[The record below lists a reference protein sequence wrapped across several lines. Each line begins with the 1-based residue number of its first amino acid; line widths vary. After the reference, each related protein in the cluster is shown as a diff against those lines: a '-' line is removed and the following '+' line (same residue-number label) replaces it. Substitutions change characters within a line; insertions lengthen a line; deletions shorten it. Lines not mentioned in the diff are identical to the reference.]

1 MSFENLAK
9 MNEEIRKLKNDG
21 FVCTGKAGNA
31 EYYSKN
37 ADHRV
42 VLNDGTVKRG
52 QPMHRG
58 K

>member
-1 MSFENLAK
+1 MIFENLIK

-31 EYYSKN
+31 EYYSKG

-42 VLNDGTVKRG
+42 VLMDGTVKRG